1 MSNIINVN
9 SNSNQYNVCIIGG
22 GITGTALAYFLCKL
36 GERSVAVFEKSYLS
50 SGSTGRCA
58 GGIRQQWS
66 TRPNV
71 RLAMR
76 SVKLFERF
84 KEDVG
89 MDIEYFQGGY
99 LVLSYDEEEAAQ
111 FEKNVQMQREEG
123 LNVEILSPRQV
134 KEKYPYINTD
144 GLLMATFCQ
153 TDGHANPHKAVIGY
167 AQAVRRMGGHI
178 YTHTEVKGIDVQ
190 AGKVIGVETS
200 NGYFKCN
207 VVVNAAGPWSR
218 ETSEMVGVDLPTES
232 YRHQIIVT
240 EALENFF
247 PMMAIS
253 FSGNFYM
260 RQTQHGQFVLGQGD
274 KDEKPGINYNVTFRF
289 EEELISKMVR
299 TFPFLKNVRMMR
311 HWSGMYN
318 MSPDA
323 QPIIGQS
330 DKVKGYYYAVGY
342 SGHGFMVAPAVGEA
356 LAELILF
363 GKSLHTD
370 ISYLDVKRFENMT
383 IEKEKNVV

>member
-1 MSNIINVN
+1 MNN
-9 SNSNQYNVCIIGG
+9 SIKKYNVCIIGG
-22 GITGTALAYFLCKL
+22 GITGTALGYFLCKL
-36 GERSVAVFEKSYLS
+36 GETSVAVFEKSYLS

-89 MDIEYFQGGY
+89 MDIEYKQGGY
-99 LVLSYDEEEAAQ
+99 LVLSYSEEEAAQ
-111 FEKNVQMQREEG
+111 FELNVKMQREEG
-123 LNVEILSPRQV
+123 LMVDVLSP
-134 KEKYPYINTD
+134 KEVSQRFPYVNTE
-144 GLLMATFCQ
+144 GLVMATFCQ

-167 AQAVRRMGGHI
+167 AQAIKRMGGHI
-178 YTHTEVKGIDVQ
+178 YTHTEVKGIDVESN
-190 AGKVIGVETS
+190 KVVGIDTTR
-200 NGYFKCN
+200 GYFKCN
-207 VVVNAAGPWSR
+207 AVVNASGPWSK
-218 ETSEMVGVDLPTES
+218 EIGSLVGIDLPTES
-232 YRHQIIVT
+232 YRHQILVT

-260 RQTQHGQFVLGQGD
+260 RQTQHGQFILGQGD
-274 KDEKPGINYNVTFRF
+274 KDEKPGINYNVTFKF
-289 EEELISKMVR
+289 EEELISKMVKI
-299 TFPFLKNVRMMR
+299 FPFLKNVRLMR

-330 DKVKGYYYAVGY
+330 DQVKGFYYAVGY

-363 GKSLHTD
+363 GKTLHTD
-370 ISYLDVKRFENMT
+370 ISYLNLNRFENASM
-383 IEKEKNVV
+383 EKEKNVV

>member
-1 MSNIINVN
+1 MSNMKNEDRKYKI
-9 SNSNQYNVCIIGG
+9 CIIGG

-36 GERSVAVFEKSYLS
+36 GETSVAVFEKSYLS

-66 TRPNV
+66 TRANV

-89 MDIEYFQGGY
+89 VDIEYYQGGY
-99 LVLSYDEEEAAQ
+99 LVLSYNEEEASQ
-111 FEKNVQMQREEG
+111 FERNVKMQKEEG
-123 LNVEILSPRQV
+123 LNVEILSAKQV
-134 KEKYPYINTD
+134 KERYPYINTD
-144 GLLMATFCQ
+144 NLLLATFCQ

-167 AQAVRRMGGHI
+167 AQAVKRMGGQI

-190 AGKVIGVETS
+190 NNRVVGIETS
-200 NGYFKCN
+200 NGYFKCEA
-207 VVVNAAGPWSR
+207 VVNASGPWSK
-218 ETSEMVGVDLPTES
+218 EVSNMVGVDLPVES
-232 YRHQIIVT
+232 YRHQILVT
-240 EALENFF
+240 EPLENFF

-260 RQTQHGQFVLGQGD
+260 RQTQHGQFIMGQGD
-274 KDEKPGINYNVTFRF
+274 KDEKPGINYNVTFKF
-289 EEELISKMVR
+289 EQELITKMVR
-299 TFPFLKNVRMMR
+299 LFPFLGHVRLMR
-311 HWSGMYN
+311 HWSGMYE

-330 DKVKGYYYAVGY
+330 DKIKGYYYAVGY

-356 LAELILF
+356 LAETILF
-363 GKSLHTD
+363 GKTLHTD
-370 ISYLDVKRFENMT
+370 ISYLNVKRFEQLS
-383 IEKEKNVV
+383 IEREKNVV

>member
-1 MSNIINVN
+1 MMERT
-9 SNSNQYNVCIIGG
+9 YNVCIIGG
-22 GITGTALAYFLCKL
+22 GITGTALGYFLCKL
-36 GERSVAVFEKSYLS
+36 GETSVAIFEKSYLS

-89 MDIEYFQGGY
+89 MDIEYAQGGY
-99 LVLSYDEEEAAQ
+99 LVLSYDDQEAEQ
-111 FEKNVQMQREEG
+111 FEKNVQMQKEEG
-123 LNVEILSPRQV
+123 LDVKILTPRQV
-134 KEKYPYINTD
+134 KERYPYISTE
-144 GLLMATFCQ
+144 GLIMATFCQ

-167 AQAVRRMGGHI
+167 AQAIRNMGGHI
-178 YTHTEVKGIDVQ
+178 YTHTEVTGVDIQ
-190 AGKVIGVETS
+190 NGKVIGIETS
-200 NGYFKCN
+200 KGYFGCN
-207 VVVNAAGPWSR
+207 IVVNASGPWSK
-218 ETSEMVGVDLPTES
+218 EVSQLVGVDLPTES
-232 YRHQIIVT
+232 YRHQIMVT
-240 EALENFF
+240 EGLKNFF

-274 KDEKPGINYNVTFRF
+274 KDEKPGLNYKVTFRF
-289 EEELISKMVR
+289 EEELIKKMVR
-299 TFPFLKNVRMMR
+299 IFPFLKNVRLLR

-330 DKVKGYYYAVGY
+330 KKVKGYYYAVGY

-370 ISYLDVKRFENMT
+370 ISYLDVERFEKLS
-383 IEKEKNVV
+383 IEREKNVV

>member
-1 MSNIINVN
+1 MSNKK
-9 SNSNQYNVCIIGG
+9 YEVCIIGG
-22 GITGTALAYFLCKL
+22 GITGTALGYFLCKL
-36 GERSVAVFEKSYLS
+36 GKTSVAIFEKSYLS

-89 MDIEYFQGGY
+89 VDIEYTQGGY
-99 LVLSYDEEEAAQ
+99 LVLSYTEEEAAQ
-111 FEKNVQMQREEG
+111 FERNVLMQREEG
-123 LNVEILSPRQV
+123 LNVEILSPSEVSKR
-134 KEKYPYINTD
+134 YPYINTE
-144 GLLMATFCQ
+144 GLKLATFCQ

-167 AQAVRRMGGHI
+167 AQAIRKMGGAI
-178 YTHTEVKGIDVQ
+178 FTHTEVTDIDVINDRVV
-190 AGKVIGVETS
+190 GINTS
-200 NGYFKCN
+200 RGYFACD
-207 VVVNAAGPWSR
+207 VVVNASGPWSR
-218 ETSEMVGVDLPTES
+218 EVSELVGVDLPTES
-232 YRHQIIVT
+232 YRHQIMVT
-240 EALENFF
+240 EPLENFF

-260 RQTQHGQFVLGQGD
+260 RQTQHGQFILGQGD
-274 KDEKPGINYNVTFRF
+274 KDEKPGINYNVTFKF
-289 EEELISKMVR
+289 EKELTSKMIR
-299 TFPFLKNVRMMR
+299 IFPFLKNVRLIR

-323 QPIIGQS
+323 QPIIGES
-330 DKVKGYYYAVGY
+330 EKVKGYYYAVGY

-363 GKSLHTD
+363 GKTLHTD
-370 ISYLDVKRFENMT
+370 ITYLGLKRFQNMVF
-383 IEKEKNVV
+383 EKEKNVV

>member
-1 MSNIINVN
+1 MSNKK
-9 SNSNQYNVCIIGG
+9 YDVCIIGG
-22 GITGTALAYFLCKL
+22 GITGTALGYFLCKL
-36 GERSVAVFEKSYLS
+36 GKTSVAIFEKSYLS

-89 MDIEYFQGGY
+89 MDIEYTQGGY
-99 LVLSYDEEEAAQ
+99 LVLSYTENEAAQ
-111 FEKNVQMQREEG
+111 FERNVLMQREEG
-123 LNVEILSPRQV
+123 LNVEILSPSEVSKR
-134 KEKYPYINTD
+134 YPYINIE
-144 GLLMATFCQ
+144 GLKLATFCQ

-167 AQAVRRMGGHI
+167 AQAIRKMGGAI
-178 YTHTEVKGIDVQ
+178 FTHTEVTDIDVINDRVV
-190 AGKVIGVETS
+190 GINTS
-200 NGYFKCN
+200 RGYFSCD
-207 VVVNAAGPWSR
+207 VVVNASGPWSR
-218 ETSEMVGVDLPTES
+218 EISELVGVELPTES
-232 YRHQIIVT
+232 YRHQIMVT
-240 EALENFF
+240 EPLENFF

-260 RQTQHGQFVLGQGD
+260 RQTQHGQFILGQGD
-274 KDEKPGINYNVTFRF
+274 KDEKPGINYNVTFKF
-289 EEELISKMVR
+289 EKELTSKMIR
-299 TFPFLKNVRMMR
+299 IFPFLKNVRLIR

-323 QPIIGQS
+323 QPIIGES
-330 DKVKGYYYAVGY
+330 EKVKGYYYAVGY

-356 LAELILF
+356 LAELLVF
-363 GKSLHTD
+363 GKTLHTD
-370 ISYLDVKRFENMT
+370 ISYLGLKRFENMVV
-383 IEKEKNVV
+383 EKEKNVV

>member
-1 MSNIINVN
+1 MIN
-9 SNSNQYNVCIIGG
+9 SSKKYNVCIIGG
-22 GITGTALAYFLCKL
+22 GITGTALGYFLCKL
-36 GERSVAVFEKSYLS
+36 GETSVAIFEKSYLS

-76 SVKLFERF
+76 SVKLFEHF

-89 MDIEYFQGGY
+89 MDIEYKQGGY
-99 LVLSYDEEEAAQ
+99 LVLSYSEEEAAQ
-111 FEKNVQMQREEG
+111 FELNVKMQREEG
-123 LNVEILSPRQV
+123 LTVDMLSP
-134 KEKYPYINTD
+134 KEISQRFPYVNTE
-144 GLLMATFCQ
+144 GLVMATFCQ

-167 AQAVRRMGGHI
+167 AQAIKRMGGHI
-178 YTHTEVKGIDVQ
+178 YTHTEVKGIDVENNRVV
-190 AGKVIGVETS
+190 GIDTTS
-200 NGYFKCN
+200 GYYKCDA
-207 VVVNAAGPWSR
+207 VVNASGPWSKEIGR
-218 ETSEMVGVDLPTES
+218 LVGVNLPTES
-232 YRHQIIVT
+232 YRHQILVT

-260 RQTQHGQFVLGQGD
+260 RQTQHGQFILGQGD
-274 KDEKPGINYNVTFRF
+274 KDEKPGINYNVTFKF
-289 EEELISKMVR
+289 EEELISKMVKI
-299 TFPFLKNVRMMR
+299 FPFLKNVRLMR

-330 DKVKGYYYAVGY
+330 DKVKGFYYAVGY

-363 GKSLHTD
+363 GKTLHTD
-370 ISYLDVKRFENMT
+370 ISYLNISRFEHITM
-383 IEKEKNVV
+383 EKEKNVV